1 MITLQRRRSANVLM
15 TTANA
20 LVHID
25 WLCII
30 GIVNGKQHRL
40 SRVIV
45 ETIIVIVDPKL
56 WQSMSEKE

>member
-1 MITLQRRRSANVLM
+1 M

-20 LVHID
+20 LVPID

-30 GIVNGKQHRL
+30 GIVNGKQHRF

-56 WQSMSEKE
+56 